1 MPLVLGLAS
10 SHAPSMFSPAEYWPA
25 VHRGLVRDVPQPPQ
39 LALETPD
46 VIESYVKR
54 IGAGFSVLRARL
66 EAAKP
71 DALIIVGD
79 DQDEV
84 FSRALIPAFATL
96 LCEEVEGTAS
106 IGWLGEKPEDNRVTL
121 RCHAGLARVALQGL
135 MDRGFDLGYIE
146 KFTPLARP
154 ERGLG
159 HAFTRI
165 AKVMGLAQN
174 GIPAIILFINS
185 YHPPLPSAARCY
197 ALGKALRDVFAKRPE
212 RIAIYGSGGLS
223 HCPVGPRAGWVD
235 EPLDRWVLD
244 HIERGEGAALQN
256 LFTVDSDT
264 LRSGTGE
271 IRSWITVAG
280 AYDGVKGKVVEY
292 IPSRMAITGLGFA
305 YWAEA
310 AAGIA

>member
-1 MPLVLGLAS
+1 
-10 SHAPSMFSPAEYWPA
+10 MFSPAEHWPKI
-25 VHRGLVRDVPQPPQ
+25 HRGLARDVPQPPE
-39 LALETPD
+39 LALETPE
-46 VIESYVKR
+46 VIEGYVKR
-54 IGAGFSVLRARL
+54 IRAGFSALRGRL
-66 EAAKP
+66 EAARP
-71 DALIIVGD
+71 DALIIIGD

-96 LCEEVEGTAS
+96 LSDEVKGTAS
-106 IGWLGEKPEDNRVTL
+106 ISWLGEKPQENRILL
-121 RCHAGLARVALQGL
+121 RCHSGLARVALEGL

-165 AKVMGLAQN
+165 GKMMGLAEN
-174 GIPAIILFINS
+174 GIPVIILFINA

-212 RIAIYGSGGLS
+212 RVAIYGSGGLS
-223 HCPVGPRAGWVD
+223 HCPIGPRAGWVD

-244 HIERGEGAALQN
+244 RIERGEGAALQH
-256 LFTVDSDT
+256 LFTFDSDT

-271 IRSWITVAG
+271 IRSWVTVAG
-280 AYDGVKGKVVEY
+280 AFDGINGNIVDY

-305 YWAEA
+305 HWPQAAEA
-310 AAGIA
+310 VA